1 MLFNSFSF
9 FVFFP
14 VVTVLYFL
22 LPQRYRWM
30 LLLFASCIFYTAFIP
45 YYILILFV
53 TISIDYYAGIK
64 IQESIGRR
72 RKIYLIISIIST
84 CTVLIIFKYFNF
96 FNANLG
102 VLAQFFDWNYPIGLI
117 NIILPIGLSFH
128 TFQSLSYVI
137 EVYRNKQKAER
148 HFGIYSLYVMFYPQ
162 LVAGPI
168 ERPQNLL
175 HQFYE
180 KHIVDFERIT
190 AGLQRMLWGFFKK
203 IVIADNLAVYVNQ
216 VYAFPHDYSGL
227 TLLAATF
234 FFAIQIYCDFSGYSD
249 IAIGSAE
256 VMGFKLM
263 DNFKTPYFA
272 VSIADF
278 WRRWHISLSTWFRD
292 YVYIPLGGNRVSRS
306 RWYFNI
312 MVTFVLSGLW
322 HGANWT
328 YIIWGGI
335 HGFYLSM
342 SHIKEKIFPAFAKA
356 TAGKQKIFIQNIFQR
371 LWVFILVLFAWIFFR
386 ANTVFDAWYI
396 VKASI
401 ASIFHP
407 QGGLNALFLPLS
419 NSPSS
424 GTFYFSLVC
433 AVLVIFFLAEIID
446 YKRGLLQTLRLQNAW
461 VRYGL
466 YTALIL
472 AIINL
477 GVTQEMRF
485 IYFQF

>member
-1 MLFNSFSF
+1 
-9 FVFFP
+9 
-14 VVTVLYFL
+14 
-22 LPQRYRWM
+22 
-30 LLLFASCIFYTAFIP
+30 
-45 YYILILFV
+45 
-53 TISIDYYAGIK
+53 
-64 IQESIGRR
+64 
-72 RKIYLIISIIST
+72 
-84 CTVLIIFKYFNF
+84 
-96 FNANLG
+96 
-102 VLAQFFDWNYPIGLI
+102 
-117 NIILPIGLSFH
+117 
-128 TFQSLSYVI
+128 
-137 EVYRNKQKAER
+137 
-148 HFGIYSLYVMFYPQ
+148 
-162 LVAGPI
+162 
-168 ERPQNLL
+168 
-175 HQFYE
+175 
-180 KHIVDFERIT
+180 
-190 AGLQRMLWGFFKK
+190 
-203 IVIADNLAVYVNQ
+203 
-216 VYAFPHDYSGL
+216 
-227 TLLAATF
+227 
-234 FFAIQIYCDFSGYSD
+234 
-249 IAIGSAE
+249 
-256 VMGFKLM
+256 
-263 DNFKTPYFA
+263 
-272 VSIADF
+272 
-278 WRRWHISLSTWFRD
+278 
-292 YVYIPLGGNRVSRS
+292 
-306 RWYFNI
+306 

>member
-1 MLFNSFSF
+1 
-9 FVFFP
+9 
-14 VVTVLYFL
+14 
-22 LPQRYRWM
+22 
-30 LLLFASCIFYTAFIP
+30 
-45 YYILILFV
+45 
-53 TISIDYYAGIK
+53 
-64 IQESIGRR
+64 
-72 RKIYLIISIIST
+72 
-84 CTVLIIFKYFNF
+84 
-96 FNANLG
+96 
-102 VLAQFFDWNYPIGLI
+102 
-117 NIILPIGLSFH
+117 
-128 TFQSLSYVI
+128 
-137 EVYRNKQKAER
+137 
-148 HFGIYSLYVMFYPQ
+148 MFYPQ

-180 KHIVDFERIT
+180 KHIVDFERI
-190 AGLQRMLWGFFKK
+190 AHGLQRMLWGFFKK

-216 VYAFPHDYSGL
+216 VYAFPHDYSGV
-227 TLLAATF
+227 TLLVATF

-263 DNFKTPYFA
+263 DNFKTPYLA

-292 YVYIPLGGNRVSRS
+292 YVYIPLGGNRVSKS

-312 MVTFVLSGLW
+312 MLTFILSGLW

-342 SHIKEKIFPAFAKA
+342 SYVTEKISGAVLPTLHNSTSLIILLCK
-356 TAGKQKIFIQNIFQR
+356 R

-386 ANTVFDAWYI
+386 ANTVSDAWYI
-396 VKASI
+396 VKAGVT
-401 ASIFHP
+401 SIFHP
-407 QGGLNALFLPLS
+407 QGGLNSLFLPLH
-419 NSPSS
+419 NSPTP
-424 GTFYFSLVC
+424 GAVYFSFLC
-433 AVLVIFFLAEIID
+433 AILVIFFLAEIID
-446 YKRGLLQTLRLQNAW
+446 YKRGLLQTLRLQKSL

-466 YTALIL
+466 YVALIL
-472 AIINL
+472 AIMNL

>member
-9 FVFFP
+9 LVFFP
-14 VVTVLYFL
+14 IVTVLYFL

-30 LLLFASCIFYTAFIP
+30 LLLAASCIFYMAFIP

-72 RKIYLIISIIST
+72 RKTYLIISIIST

-96 FNANLG
+96 FNANMG
-102 VLAQFFDWNYPIGLI
+102 VIAHFFDWNYPVRLI

-148 HFGIYSLYVMFYPQ
+148 NFGIYSLYVMFYPQ

-180 KHIVDFERIT
+180 RHVADFERI
-190 AGLQRMLWGFFKK
+190 AHGLQRMLWGFFKK
-203 IVIADNLAVYVNQ
+203 IVIADNLAIYVNQ
-216 VYAFPHDYSGL
+216 VYNHPYQYSGL
-227 TLLAATF
+227 TLFVATF

-249 IAIGSAE
+249 IAIGSAQ

-263 DNFKTPYFA
+263 DNFKTPYLA

-306 RWYFNI
+306 KWYFNI

-342 SHIKEKIFPAFAKA
+342 SHIKEKISKRTVP
-356 TAGKQKIFIQNIFQR
+356 ILCQR
-371 LWVFILVLFAWIFFR
+371 LWVFMLVLFAWIFFR

-419 NSPSS
+419 NSPTS
-424 GTFYFSLVC
+424 GTTYFYLVC
-433 AVLVIFFLAEIID
+433 TILVIFFLAEIID
-446 YKRGLLQTLRLQNAW
+446 YKKNLLETIRLQNTW
-461 VRYGL
+461 VRYSL
-466 YTALIL
+466 FIIAVL
-472 AIINL
+472 AIMNL